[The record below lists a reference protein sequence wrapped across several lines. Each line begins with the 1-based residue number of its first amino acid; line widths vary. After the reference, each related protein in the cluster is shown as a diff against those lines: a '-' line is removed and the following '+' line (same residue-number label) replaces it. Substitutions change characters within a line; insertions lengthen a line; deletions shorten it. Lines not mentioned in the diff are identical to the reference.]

1 MDTWARER
9 TARHRSRLMAI
20 GTAVLAVALL
30 GSCSHGSS
38 ADAFCEKIRA
48 VPTPHPQDA
57 LPVAQQ
63 IRILNE
69 LETVAP
75 KELRADLH
83 VYLAEAELIASGKF
97 RGSSFPPSE
106 VHAFLHLSKF
116 SGDHCG
122 RDPFSPSCPGAPNAP

>member
-1 MDTWARER
+1 MDSWAGEP
-9 TARHRSRLMAI
+9 TSGHRLRLMAI
-20 GTAVLAVALL
+20 GTAVLAGALL
-30 GSCSHGSS
+30 GSCSNGSS
-38 ADAFCEKIRA
+38 ADAFCAKIRA

-75 KELRADLH
+75 KDLRADLH
-83 VYLAEAELIASGKF
+83 VYLAEAELIAGGKF

-106 VHAFLHLSKF
+106 VYAFLHLSKF
-116 SGDHCG
+116 SGDRCG
-122 RDPFSPSCPGAPNAP
+122 RDP